1 MMIGTALTIA
11 ILGYYFNS
19 WVANKY
25 KLATA
30 KF

>member
-1 MMIGTALTIA
+1 MIATALTIA
-11 ILGYYFNS
+11 ILGYYFNI

-25 KLATA
+25 KLAKA

>member
-1 MMIGTALTIA
+1 MIGTALTIA

-19 WVANKY
+19 WVGNKN

>member
-1 MMIGTALTIA
+1 MIGTALTIA

-19 WVANKY
+19 WVANNH

-30 KF
+30 KV

>member
-1 MMIGTALTIA
+1 MIGTALTIA
-11 ILGYYFNS
+11 ILGYYLNS

-25 KLATA
+25 KYATA